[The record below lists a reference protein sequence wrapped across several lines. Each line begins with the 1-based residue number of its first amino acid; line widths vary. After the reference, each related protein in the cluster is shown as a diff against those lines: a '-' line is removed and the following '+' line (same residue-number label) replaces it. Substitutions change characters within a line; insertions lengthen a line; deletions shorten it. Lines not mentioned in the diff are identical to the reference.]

1 MGAYLE
7 YLGYL
12 ASAVVLISLL
22 MTSIKKLRWIN
33 LGGSILFG
41 IYGFM
46 IGSIPTGLMNFG
58 IVIINV
64 YYLVKIYTTVDFF
77 KVMSVSKEEHYLKQF
92 LTFYEKD
99 LTHFTKVSKN
109 LIEESKIKFFVLR
122 NMYPAGLFA
131 ADPID
136 EHTLEIHLDYVVP
149 EYRDFKV
156 GSYVFE
162 DQRAFFKES
171 GYDEFVTFS
180 TEDQHIHYLKK
191 MGFVETSRD
200 GRKCFVKEV

>member
-58 IVIINV
+58 IVIINI
-64 YYLVKIYTTVDFF
+64 YYLIKIYTTVDYF
-77 KVMSVSKEEHYLKQF
+77 KVMSVSKGEQYLKQF
-92 LTFYEKD
+92 MSFYEKD
-99 LTHFTKVSKN
+99 LTRFTKVSKKH
-109 LIEESKIKFFVLR
+109 IEESKIKFFVLR
-122 NMYPAGLFA
+122 NMNPAGLFA

-136 EHTLEIHLDYVVP
+136 DSTLEIHLDYVVP

-171 GYDEFVTFS
+171 GYEEFVTFS
-180 TEDQHIHYLKK
+180 TEDEHIHYLKK
-191 MGFVETSRD
+191 MGFEESSRD
-200 GRKCFVKEV
+200 GRKCFVKTV

>member
-1 MGAYLE
+1 MSAYLE

-33 LGGSILFG
+33 LIGSILFG

-64 YYLVKIYTTVDFF
+64 YYLIKIYTSEDYF
-77 KVMSVSKEEHYLKQF
+77 KVMPVSKDEQYLKQF
-92 LTFYEKD
+92 VDFYEKD
-99 LTHFTKVSKN
+99 VRKFSSLTKDDLQKARV
-109 LIEESKIKFFVLR
+109 KFFVLR
-122 NMYPAGLFA
+122 NMNPAGLFVA
-131 ADPID
+131 NPVD
-136 EHTLEIHLDYVVP
+136 EETLEIELDYVVP
-149 EYRDFKV
+149 EFRDFKV

-162 DQRAFFKES
+162 NQREFFIKS
-171 GYDEFVTFS
+171 GYKQFVTYS
-180 TEDQHIHYLKK
+180 TNVEHINYLKK
-191 MGFVETSRD
+191 MGFQQSSKD
-200 GRKCFVKEV
+200 GKGCYIKEI